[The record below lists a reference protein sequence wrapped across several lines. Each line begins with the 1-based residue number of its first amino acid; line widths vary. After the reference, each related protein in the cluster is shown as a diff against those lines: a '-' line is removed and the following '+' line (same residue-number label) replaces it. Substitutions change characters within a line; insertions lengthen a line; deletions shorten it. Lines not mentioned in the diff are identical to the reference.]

1 MWFFLR
7 NYVTIQTDFSFQNS
21 QRGTDGMNIMF
32 FLTPKSQVEYVIADY
47 TIRQTAEKLSYHHYT
62 AIPIL
67 SKEGK
72 YIGTVSDGDLF
83 WYVKEHTGMNY
94 EEAEKTSILSVRRNR
109 DIQAIKYDARME
121 DLLELAL
128 RENFIPVLDDREEFI
143 GIVTRQKILNYFI
156 ESGKAKE

>member
-1 MWFFLR
+1 
-7 NYVTIQTDFSFQNS
+7 
-21 QRGTDGMNIMF
+21 MNIMF
-32 FLTPKSQVEYVIADY
+32 FLTPKSQVEYVLEDF

-67 SKEGK
+67 SKDGR

-83 WYVKEHTGMNY
+83 WYTKEHAGMNY
-94 EEAEKTSILSVRRNR
+94 EDAERTSILSVRRNR
-109 DIQAIKYDARME
+109 DIKAIKYDAKME

-128 RENFIPVLDDREEFI
+128 RENFIPVLDDRKEFI

-156 ESGKAKE
+156 EKNKDTE